1 MTTRWDERRDDSKC
15 SEDGERL
22 RVRMKSL
29 EAGRD
34 VAGPDECRYTHT
46 HFPKRRGFYIRPR
59 TKRAS
64 WRPDAERRGAKTLK
78 TLCR

>member
-1 MTTRWDERRDDSKC
+1 MMTTRRDGRRDDSNC
-15 SEDGERL
+15 GEDGERL

-46 HFPKRRGFYIRPR
+46 RTFQDVVGFI
-59 TKRAS
+59 
-64 WRPDAERRGAKTLK
+64 PDLGQRERHGAKTLG
-78 TLCR
+78 R